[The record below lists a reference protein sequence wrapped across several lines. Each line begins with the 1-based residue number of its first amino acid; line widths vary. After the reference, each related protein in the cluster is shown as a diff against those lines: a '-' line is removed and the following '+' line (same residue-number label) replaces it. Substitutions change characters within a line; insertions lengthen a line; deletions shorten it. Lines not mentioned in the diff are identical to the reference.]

1 MALESREAHQ
11 RLHPGYKYTPANKGK
26 KQEAGTKAAAAS
38 RKKTTKNAQSST
50 LQDATPSTAA
60 STVVQPT
67 SQIADAILDTT
78 SSDLSA
84 SSSSSLV
91 QSPAGETS
99 FVSQPATAATQIA
112 TTTIQDAAE
121 DVIDYTGID
130 FDALQAYMQDVSAN
144 DLFDP
149 AAPITEASSPTES
162 SINEALAI
170 SDTLST
176 SSSDEDAP
184 AHFTPPTL
192 TEAEWNEIFGKG
204 PTSTPATSTES
215 SDNEELEHAE
225 ESPAPV
231 SRNQKLEFLP
241 MPAPAAA
248 ASPAQEPASSQPE
261 KSSTA
266 AAAAD
271 TTTASMSN
279 DDFDFSFDYGA
290 YANDT
295 PSCSSSVFDDI
306 PAGSFSANL
315 SHLNM
320 TF

>member
-1 MALESREAHQ
+1 MARESREAHE
-11 RLHPGYKYTPANKGK
+11 RLHPGYKYTPGNKGK

-38 RKKTTKNAQSST
+38 RKKTTKNAQSLT
-50 LQDATPSTAA
+50 LQDTTPSTAA

-67 SQIADAILDTT
+67 SQIVDAILDTT

-91 QSPAGETS
+91 QSPAGETA
-99 FVSQPATAATQIA
+99 FASQPATAATQIA

-162 SINEALAI
+162 SINEALTI

-184 AHFTPPTL
+184 AHFTSPTL
-192 TEAEWNEIFGKG
+192 TEAEWNEIFGNG

-225 ESPAPV
+225 EPPAPV
-231 SRNQKLEFLP
+231 SRNQELDFLP

-248 ASPAQEPASSQPE
+248 ASSAQEPASSQRE
-261 KSSTA
+261 KSST
-266 AAAAD
+266 AAAD
-271 TTTASMSN
+271 TTTASMNN

-290 YANDT
+290 YASDT
-295 PSCSSSVFDDI
+295 LSCSSSVLDDI
-306 PAGSFSANL
+306 PAGNFFANL
-315 SHLNM
+315 SDLNM